1 MAILY
6 PWWPPAWYCLN
17 SPALYG
23 DSYLGHRGLVPI
35 SQNPWKIPCFFSI
48 LRDRSPQKKA
58 GFLNVIFEMWNRM
71 FHIKNDTFWHGS
83 LHFCGTIPETNIALE
98 SLGLEEEFPFGKAS
112 SQVGYVNSLEGT
124 LSKMS
129 CWEKLCGPWFFCRP
143 RKDPPL
149 KRPKKGQKRTEFS
162 STSCDW
168 LSTVFF
174 WNNCN

>member
-1 MAILY
+1 MVIPTGASWIGSNIPKSLE
-6 PWWPPAWYCLN
+6 
-17 SPALYG
+17 
-23 DSYLGHRGLVPI
+23 
-35 SQNPWKIPCFFSI
+35 NPFLKHPKRSI
-48 LRDRSPQKKA
+48 TPQKRRFSQCYLWDVS
-58 GFLNVIFEMWNRM
+58 GCFTSF
-71 FHIKNDTFWHGS
+71 DTFWHGS

-112 SQVGYVNSLEGT
+112 SQVGY